1 MKALIQRVA
10 SSQVEVDGKTVGK
23 IDKGLLVFLGLEKKD
38 NDLIADKMMGKIISY
53 RVFPDENQKMNLS
66 LKDIKGDVLII
77 SQFTLAADTKNGTR
91 AGFSTA
97 LPPIEAE
104 SLYDYFIDKIKES
117 NLKIQ
122 SGIFGANMKVSL
134 LNDGPVTF
142 MLEVE
147 LYERY
152 S

>member
-1 MKALIQRVA
+1 
-10 SSQVEVDGKTVGK
+10 GK

-38 NDLIADKMMGKIISY
+38 NELIADKMMGKIISY

-66 LKDIKGDVLII
+66 LKDIKGDILII

-104 SLYDYFIDKIKES
+104 NLYNYFIDKIKAS

-122 SGIFGANMKVSL
+122 SGIFGADMKVSL

-142 MLEVE
+142 MLEV
-147 LYERY
+147 
-152 S
+152 

>member
-38 NDLIADKMMGKIISY
+38 NELIADKMMSKIISY

-66 LKDIKGDVLII
+66 LKDIKADVLII

-104 SLYDYFIDKIKES
+104 SLYNYSVDKIKES

-122 SGIFGANMKVSL
+122 SGIFGADMKVSL

-142 MLEVE
+142 MLEV
-147 LYERY
+147 
-152 S
+152 

>member
-38 NDLIADKMMGKIISY
+38 NELIADKMMSKIISY

-122 SGIFGANMKVSL
+122 SGVFGADMKVSL

-142 MLEVE
+142 MLEV
-147 LYERY
+147 
-152 S
+152 

>member
-10 SSQVEVDGKTVGK
+10 SSQVDVGVKTVGK

-38 NDLIADKMMGKIISY
+38 NELIADKMMGKIISY

-66 LKDIKGDVLII
+66 IKDITGDILII

-104 SLYDYFIDKIKES
+104 NLYNYFIDKIKES

-122 SGIFGANMKVSL
+122 SGIFGADMKVSL

-142 MLEVE
+142 MLEV
-147 LYERY
+147 
-152 S
+152 